1 MASEVA
7 LASGSLRRNLM
18 STPMVEA
25 AVPQTVTKKQVK
37 EIPVT

>member
-7 LASGSLRRNLM
+7 PASGSLRRGLM

-25 AVPQTVTKKQVK
+25 AVPQSVTKKQVK